1 MMNNFDI
8 MIPGASESGRLSV
21 TSPWNGEVI
30 GSVPV
35 INSKAAEHALRI
47 SSSIFQNRKKWL
59 SESQRI
65 DILKRTAGIME
76 TMAEMLADEAARE
89 GGKPLADSRVEVAR
103 AIDGVL
109 NAIDLLKSQAGKGI
123 PMNINAASEKRLAF
137 TTHE

>member
-1 MMNNFDI
+1 MMNNFDM

-76 TMAEMLADEAARE
+76 TMAEMLA
-89 GGKPLADSRVEVAR
+89 
-103 AIDGVL
+103 
-109 NAIDLLKSQAGKGI
+109 
-123 PMNINAASEKRLAF
+123 
-137 TTHE
+137 